1 MKKAL
6 REHGMLNFI
15 EELTKEVLGMGE
27 SKTIMS
33 LFIFPNGIVAAC
45 DKEGQQ
51 IPEYQG
57 EVGKV
62 LLKALKALDEEG
74 EVYLN
79 YQGKL
84 KESKVLG

>member
-1 MKKAL
+1 M
-6 REHGMLNFI
+6 E
-15 EELTKEVLGMGE
+15 E

-33 LFIFPNGIVAAC
+33 LFIFPNGMVAAC

-51 IPEYQG
+51 MPEYQG

-74 EVYLN
+74 EVYMR
-79 YQGKL
+79 YEGKL
-84 KESKVLG
+84 IEDD